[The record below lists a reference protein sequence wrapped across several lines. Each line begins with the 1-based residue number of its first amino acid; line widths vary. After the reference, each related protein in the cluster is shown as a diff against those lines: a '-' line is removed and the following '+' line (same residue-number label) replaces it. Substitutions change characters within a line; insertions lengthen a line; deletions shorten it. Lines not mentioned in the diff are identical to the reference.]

1 MPETSSEKSNE
12 VFFAAD
18 GGLDAPMPP
27 PADPFQALDELMAVI
42 EELCPVW
49 PARETFKNDT
59 NYRL

>member
-1 MPETSSEKSNE
+1 MSSCEKSTD

-27 PADPFQALDELMAVI
+27 PADPLQALDDLMAVI

-49 PARETFKNDT
+49 PPRDTFKNET
-59 NYRL
+59 NNRL